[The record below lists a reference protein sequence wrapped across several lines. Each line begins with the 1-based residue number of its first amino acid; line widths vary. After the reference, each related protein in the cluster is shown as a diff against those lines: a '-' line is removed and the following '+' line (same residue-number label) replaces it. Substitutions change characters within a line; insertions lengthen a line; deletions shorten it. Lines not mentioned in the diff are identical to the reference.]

1 MSLKVMFKNFLMTRQ
16 GKQIIILE
24 DQGYKLCQNQMD
36 LTYPQELFLMLG
48 KEWLAKEK
56 EKEIKKHQR

>member
-1 MSLKVMFKNFLMTRQ
+1 MTNI

-24 DQGYKLCQNQMD
+24 DQGYLLCQNQMD
-36 LTYPQELFLMLG
+36 LTYPQELFLFQG

-56 EKEIKKHQR
+56 EKEAKRNANKHKMR